1 MAQAA
6 NLVAFDG
13 NTTPASRTFTHE
25 GSNSPSSQ
33 KTVSMWRESGST
45 NPLYG
50 QPKVIATKESLKSG
64 VVVLELDVQVPIMEV
79 PVAGGVE
86 GYTSPPKVA
95 YTERFVITRYAHPRS
110 TTVTAR
116 LARQLA
122 VNLANGVATS
132 VTPVAAGQV
141 PEMFDLCNFPT

>member
-13 NTTPASRTFTHE
+13 NTTPASRTFTHD
-25 GSNSPSSQ
+25 GSNSLTAM
-33 KTVSMWRESGST
+33 KTVSEWRETGST
-45 NPLYG
+45 NPIYG
-50 QPKVIATKESLKSG
+50 QPRVIMTREKLKSG
-64 VVVLELDVQVPIMEV
+64 VIVLTMDTQVPILEV
-79 PVAGGVE
+79 PVAAGVD

-122 VNLANGVATS
+122 VNLAGGVS
-132 VTPVAAGQV
+132 VGVVPTTTGQV
-141 PEMFDLCNFPT
+141 PEAFDQLNFPT